1 MHLSMA
7 DDYDVGCWI
16 FLAEGGFEEGEEGLT
31 FLLISSRA
39 LNWIG
44 NGGRG
49 RRREEGLEWKLTYRV
64 D

>member
-31 FLLISSRA
+31 FLLISSRP
-39 LNWIG
+39 
-44 NGGRG
+44 
-49 RRREEGLEWKLTYRV
+49 
-64 D
+64 